1 MSCIITGYLLYIYT
15 YVHVSK
21 LNDACSGSITA
32 ACHTSRGRF
41 DRTEPFQVAQVCM
54 SKVKSC
60 HLGSVHTVASENRML
75 LLGDEATGG

>member
-41 DRTEPFQVAQVCM
+41 DRTEPFQVALSLNEGLYQQGQILP
-54 SKVKSC
+54 SW
-60 HLGSVHTVASENRML
+60 
-75 LLGDEATGG
+75 